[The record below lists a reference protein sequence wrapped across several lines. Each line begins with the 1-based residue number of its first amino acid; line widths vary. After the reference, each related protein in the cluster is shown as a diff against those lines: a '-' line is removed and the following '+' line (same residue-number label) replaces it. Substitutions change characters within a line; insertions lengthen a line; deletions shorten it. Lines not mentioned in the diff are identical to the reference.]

1 VHEHSSKTWPQVFV
15 HWSWSDHWTPGNSDG
30 ALFWSPIGLF
40 GGGEDGIPIYDVTYE
55 EVKSEDIS
63 GNKVSS
69 EKDSGSSE
77 DVSGKKVSSEKDSG
91 EKVNSETISGEK
103 NSGKNIG
110 SEKVTVHVVATRVE
124 VSA

>member
-1 VHEHSSKTWPQVFV
+1 MFV

-69 EKDSGSSE
+69 EKDSG
-77 DVSGKKVSSEKDSG
+77 